1 MPVSVKD
8 NICTK
13 GVRTTCASKMLENFV
28 PEYTAEVVE
37 RMGGIVLGKTNLDE
51 FAMGSSCEKSLFGA
65 THNPISYEYSAGG
78 SSGGSGGGGGC
89 GCLTMIV
96 VILIVYGILKLFG
109 G

>member
-1 MPVSVKD
+1 MPFGDFNNDGHVGGRDYALFKIATGD
-8 NICTK
+8 ND
-13 GVRTTCASKMLENFV
+13 S
-28 PEYTAEVVE
+28 
-37 RMGGIVLGKTNLDE
+37 
-51 FAMGSSCEKSLFGA
+51 
-65 THNPISYEYSAGG
+65 GG

>member
-1 MPVSVKD
+1 MPFGDFNNDGPVHGRDYALFKIATGD
-8 NICTK
+8 ND
-13 GVRTTCASKMLENFV
+13 S
-28 PEYTAEVVE
+28 
-37 RMGGIVLGKTNLDE
+37 
-51 FAMGSSCEKSLFGA
+51 
-65 THNPISYEYSAGG
+65 GG